1 MTILFRLFRQTQTIS
16 SWSPKLLKKTLLSAT
31 LLAGCA
37 GAASA
42 QSSVTLYGILDGGL
56 RYQSVSLASGDGVNN
71 FGAAYGQQSGNR
83 FGMKGVESLGNG
95 NNAIFM
101 LESGFDLGNGTSQQ
115 GGRLFG
121 RQSWMGVENN
131 AWGQVRLG
139 RMISLTTDY
148 LVNAVDPFGAG
159 FGQLNMGNA
168 FTSGNTVR
176 LDNTLMYKTPTM
188 SGFQAG
194 LGYSFATGLSSNGG
208 TTGYGFESSN
218 NTRQLTAGLK
228 YANGPIYAAASYE
241 KAYAA
246 NSTVVN
252 GQSVNNWNIAGSY
265 DFKVVKLAVGYGQ
278 TRDGFWAGSGAGGTG
293 ASISTLPSGNS
304 YALEFVPGAGYDSFM
319 VGAIVPVNAVSR
331 VLLSWTM
338 IAPNTSLQE
347 AYNAKNQNSLN
358 LGYSYDLSKRTN
370 LYAYVGQTVNYA
382 TDDTAQSVV
391 VGVGL
396 RHQF

>member
-1 MTILFRLFRQTQTIS
+1 M
-16 SWSPKLLKKTLLSAT
+16 KKTLLAAA
-31 LLAGCA
+31 LLAGFA

-42 QSSVTLYGILDGGL
+42 QSSVTLYGVVDGGL
-56 RYQSVSLASGDGVNN
+56 RYQQVSRNNLDGTNN
-71 FGAAYGQQSGNR
+71 MGVAYGQQSGNR

-95 NNAIFM
+95 NNAIFAI
-101 LESGFDLGNGTSQQ
+101 EAGFDLGNGMGQQ

-139 RMISLTTDY
+139 RMINLTTEY

-168 FTSGNTVR
+168 FTSGNTLR
-176 LDNTLMYKTPTM
+176 LDNVLMYKTPTL

-194 LGYSFATGLSSNGG
+194 LGYSFATGLTSNGG
-208 TTGYGFESSN
+208 TTGYGFATN
-218 NTRQLTAGLK
+218 NNSRQVTVGVK

-246 NSTVVN
+246 DTTTQNGNSIN
-252 GQSVNNWNIAGSY
+252 SANIAGSY
-265 DFKVVKLAVGYGQ
+265 DFKVVKLAAGFGV

-293 ASISTLPSGNS
+293 ATIATAPNS
-304 YALEFVPGAGYDSFM
+304 QTSAMVFAPGTSFNAYI
-319 VGAIVPVNAVSR
+319 VGATVPVNAVSR

-338 IAPNTSLQE
+338 ISPDGDTKTLYS
-347 AYNAKNQNSLN
+347 AKNQQSLG
-358 LGYSYDLSKRTN
+358 LGYTYDFTKRTN
-370 LYAYVGQTVNYA
+370 LYTYVGQVTNYA
-382 TDDTAQSVV
+382 TVDTAKSTV
-391 VGVGL
+391 VGLGM
-396 RHQF
+396 RHNF

>member
-1 MTILFRLFRQTQTIS
+1 M
-16 SWSPKLLKKTLLSAT
+16 KKTLLAAA
-31 LLAGCA
+31 LLAGFA

-42 QSSVTLYGILDGGL
+42 QSSVTLYGVVDGGL
-56 RYQSVSLASGDGVNN
+56 RYQQVSRNNLEGVNN
-71 FGAAYGQQSGNR
+71 MGVAYGTQSGNR

-101 LESGFDLGNGTSQQ
+101 IESGFDLGNGMGQQ

-139 RMISLTTDY
+139 RMINLTTDY

-168 FTSGNTVR
+168 FTSGNTLR
-176 LDNTLMYKTPTM
+176 LDNVLMYKTPTY

-194 LGYSFATGLSSNGG
+194 LGYSFATGLTSNGG
-208 TTGYGFESSN
+208 TTGYGFATN
-218 NTRQLTAGLK
+218 NNSRQVTVGVK

-246 NSTVVN
+246 DTTTQNGNSIN
-252 GQSVNNWNIAGSY
+252 SANIAGSY
-265 DFKVVKLAVGYGQ
+265 DFKVVKLAAGFGV
-278 TRDGFWAGSGAGGTG
+278 TRDGFWAGSAAGGTG
-293 ASISTLPSGNS
+293 ATIATAPNSQTSALVFAPST
-304 YALEFVPGAGYDSFM
+304 SFNAYI
-319 VGAIVPVNAVSR
+319 VGATVPVNAVSR

-338 IAPNTSLQE
+338 IAPDGNTKTLYSATNQQSLG
-347 AYNAKNQNSLN
+347 
-358 LGYSYDLSKRTN
+358 LGYTYDFTKRTN
-370 LYAYVGQTVNYA
+370 LYTYVGQVTNYA
-382 TDDTAQSVV
+382 TVDTAKSTV
-391 VGVGL
+391 VGLGM

>member
-1 MTILFRLFRQTQTIS
+1 M
-16 SWSPKLLKKTLLSAT
+16 KKTLLAAA
-31 LLAGCA
+31 LLAGFA

-42 QSSVTLYGILDGGL
+42 QSSVTLYGVVDGGL
-56 RYQSVSLASGDGVNN
+56 RYQQVSRNNLDGTNN
-71 FGAAYGQQSGNR
+71 FGVAYGQQSGNR

-101 LESGFDLGNGTSQQ
+101 IESGFDLGNGTSQQ

-121 RQSWMGVENN
+121 RQSWVGVQND
-131 AWGQVRLG
+131 AWGEVRLG
-139 RMISLTTDY
+139 RMLSLTTDY

-168 FTSGNTVR
+168 FTSGNTLR
-176 LDNTLMYKTPTM
+176 LDNVLMYKTPTM

-265 DFKVVKLAVGYGQ
+265 DFKVVKLAAGYGQ

-293 ASISTLPSGNS
+293 ASLATTPSGTTTALVFAPNAGYNS
-304 YALEFVPGAGYDSFM
+304 YI
-319 VGAIVPVNAVSR
+319 VGATIPVNAVSR

-338 IAPNTSLQE
+338 IAPSGSTKTL
-347 AYNAKNQNSLN
+347 YNAQNQQSLN
-358 LGYSYDLSKRTN
+358 LGYTYDFTKRTN
-370 LYAYVGQTVNYA
+370 LYTYVGQTSNYA
-382 TDDTAQSVV
+382 TVDTAKSTV
-391 VGVGL
+391 VGLGM

>member
-1 MTILFRLFRQTQTIS
+1 M
-16 SWSPKLLKKTLLSAT
+16 KKTLLAAA
-31 LLAGCA
+31 LLAGFA

-42 QSSVTLYGILDGGL
+42 QSSVTLYGVVDGGL
-56 RYQSVSLASGDGVNN
+56 RYQQVSRNNLDGTNN
-71 FGAAYGQQSGNR
+71 MGVAYGQQSGNR

-95 NNAIFM
+95 NNAIFTI
-101 LESGFDLGNGTSQQ
+101 ESGFDLGNGMGQQ

-139 RMISLTTDY
+139 RMINLTTDY

-168 FTSGNTVR
+168 FTAGNTVR
-176 LDNTLMYKTPTM
+176 LDNVLMYKTPTL

-194 LGYSFATGLSSNGG
+194 LGYSFATGLTSNGG
-208 TTGYGFESSN
+208 TTGYGFATN
-218 NTRQLTAGLK
+218 NNSREVTVGVK
-228 YANGPIYAAASYE
+228 YANGPIYAAASFE

-246 NSTVVN
+246 NTTTQN
-252 GQSVNNWNIAGSY
+252 GNSINSANIAGSY
-265 DFKVVKLAVGYGQ
+265 DLKVVKLAAGFGV

-293 ASISTLPSGNS
+293 AAIATGPNGNTNS
-304 YALEFVPGAGYDSFM
+304 LVFAPGTSFNAYI
-319 VGAIVPVNAVSR
+319 VGATVPVNAVSR

-338 IAPNTSLQE
+338 IAPDGDTKTLYS
-347 AYNAKNQNSLN
+347 AKNQQSLG
-358 LGYSYDLSKRTN
+358 LGYTYDFTKRTN
-370 LYAYVGQTVNYA
+370 LYTYVGQVTNYA
-382 TDDTAQSVV
+382 TVDTAKSTV
-391 VGVGL
+391 VGLGM

>member
-1 MTILFRLFRQTQTIS
+1 M
-16 SWSPKLLKKTLLSAT
+16 KKTLLAAA
-31 LLAGCA
+31 LLAGFA

-42 QSSVTLYGILDGGL
+42 QSSVTLYGVVDGGL
-56 RYQSVSLASGDGVNN
+56 RYQQVSRNNLDGTNN
-71 FGAAYGQQSGNR
+71 FGVAYGQQSGNR

-101 LESGFDLGNGTSQQ
+101 IESGFELGNGASLQ

-208 TTGYGFESSN
+208 TTGYGFSSSN
-218 NTRQLTAGLK
+218 NSRQLTAGIK

-246 NSTVVN
+246 DTTTMN

-265 DFKVVKLAVGYGQ
+265 DFKVVKLAAGYGQ

-293 ASISTLPSGNS
+293 ASLATTPSGTTTALVFAPNAGYNS
-304 YALEFVPGAGYDSFM
+304 YI
-319 VGAIVPVNAVSR
+319 VGATIPVNAVSR

-338 IAPNTSLQE
+338 IAPSGSTKTL
-347 AYNAKNQNSLN
+347 YNAQNQQSLN
-358 LGYSYDLSKRTN
+358 LGYTYDFTKRTN
-370 LYAYVGQTVNYA
+370 LYTYVGQTSNYA
-382 TDDTAQSVV
+382 TVDTAKSTV
-391 VGVGL
+391 VGLGM